1 MGKDL
6 QQEINKRKGPYH
18 YSIYVS
24 VFQVKVGKDFQQEIN
39 KRKGPYHYFLDRCQD
54 EFKIHL

>member
-18 YSIYVS
+18 YSICVS
-24 VFQVKVGKDFQQEIN
+24 VFQVKVGKDLQQEIN
-39 KRKGPYHYFLDRCQD
+39 KRK
-54 EFKIHL
+54 